1 LPREEEES
9 MRCPACGFV
18 SFDSLFTCKRCG
30 KGLPRQGR
38 SGGIVAPT
46 RRESGLPPSAEE
58 PAAPG
63 LLLQDA
69 EEVAGAVL
77 PDVAVEVA
85 PVEPA
90 WLRKAGFW
98 LRSVAFLVDAGLVAL
113 LATGGAMLVDLA
125 VQTGGMISSAPEA
138 GLEWLDTT
146 ATSLLVVLIAL
157 CYFTLF
163 VGSRGQTPGKML
175 LGLKIVRT
183 TGEEVGYGRAL
194 VRWIGQC
201 LGLLPLGL
209 GFLMVVFSRRKQALH
224 DKMAGTYVVRRP
236 S

>member
-1 LPREEEES
+1 

-18 SFDSLFTCKRCG
+18 SFDSLSTCKQCG
-30 KGLPRQGR
+30 KELPRPGGP
-38 SGGIVAPT
+38 GGIVAPT
-46 RRESGLPPSAEE
+46 RPGSGLAPPAEK
-58 PAAPG
+58 PAAPE

-69 EEVAGAVL
+69 EEVAGAAL

-85 PVEPA
+85 PTEPA
-90 WLRKAGFW
+90 SLCKAGFW

-113 LATGGAMLVDLA
+113 LATSGAMLVDMA
-125 VQTGGMISSAPEA
+125 VQIGGMISSAPEA

-146 ATSLLVVLIAL
+146 ATSLLVILIAL

-163 VGSRGQTPGKML
+163 LGLRGQTPGKML
-175 LGLKIVRT
+175 LGLKVIRT
-183 TGEEVGYGRAL
+183 TGGEVGYGSAL
-194 VRWIGQC
+194 VRWVGQC

-209 GFLMVVFSRRKQALH
+209 GFLMIAFSRHKQALH
-224 DKMAGTYVVRRP
+224 DKLAGTYVVRLR

>member
-1 LPREEEES
+1 

-18 SFDSLFTCKRCG
+18 SFDSISTCTQCG
-30 KGLPRQGR
+30 KELPRQR
-38 SGGIVAPT
+38 KPGGTIAPA
-46 RRESGLPPSAEE
+46 RPESGLPPSAEE
-58 PAAPG
+58 PAAGG

-69 EEVAGAVL
+69 EEIAGAAL
-77 PDVAVEVA
+77 PDGAVEVVPA
-85 PVEPA
+85 EPTS
-90 WLRKAGFW
+90 LRTAGFW
-98 LRSVAFLVDAGLVAL
+98 LRSVAFLVDGGMVAL

-125 VQTGGMISSAPEA
+125 VQIGGLISSAPET

-146 ATSLLVVLIAL
+146 ATSLLVVLIVL

-163 VGSRGQTPGKML
+163 VGFRGQTPGKMF
-175 LGLKIVRT
+175 LGLKIIRT
-183 TGEEVGYGRAL
+183 TGEEVGYGKAL

-209 GFLMVVFSRRKQALH
+209 GFLMIAFSRRKQGLH
-224 DKMAGTYVVRRP
+224 DRLARTYVVRMP